1 MPTKHKGDVLDQYP
15 AHIATNV
22 SHELRDHLYASR
34 GPLTMSALLRG
45 IVEAWAKRHPKADT
59 AAIDGLFK

>member
-1 MPTKHKGDVLDQYP
+1 MPAPHKGDDPNQFP

-22 SHELRDHLYASR
+22 SNELKDHLYASR

-45 IVEAWAKRHPKADT
+45 IVESWAKRHPAADT
-59 AAIDGLFK
+59 AALDDLFC